1 MMEAVRGC
9 RRRLRPGMAAGTVV
23 LEELKAWA
31 GTVRGCK
38 GSLRPTAGKVRGVRG
53 TGRREHTIIQA

>member
-1 MMEAVRGC
+1 
-9 RRRLRPGMAAGTVV
+9 MAAGMVV
-23 LEELKAWA
+23 LKELKAWA
-31 GTVRGCK
+31 GTVQGCK